1 MRVLSK
7 FIWLTIKWKGVFG
20 MSRKWMMVL
29 SLMGIM
35 LFWGSMAGAEAL
47 MAGMK
52 ASDWSFKDSEG
63 KAFSMESWAGKVL
76 LINYVDPD
84 ESDLN
89 EHFTDAMKKAK
100 DQGLLKDETY
110 KGIGIADCKAT
121 WKPDA
126 LIRAIAGKKA
136 KKYNSVILFDYDAT
150 LRNAWGLEVDTANA
164 ILLDKNRIVRVIV
177 RGKVPESEV
186 ASIVQMAIDLQK
198 E

>member
-1 MRVLSK
+1 
-7 FIWLTIKWKGVFG
+7 
-20 MSRKWMMVL
+20 MSRKLMMIL
-29 SLMGIM
+29 SLMGVV
-35 LFWGSMAGAEAL
+35 LFWSSMVSAEAL

-63 KAFSMESWAGKVL
+63 KDNSMASWAGKVL
-76 LINYVDPD
+76 FVNYVDPD

-89 EHFTDAMKKAK
+89 EHISDAMKKAK

-121 WKPDA
+121 WKPDV
-126 LIRAIAGKKA
+126 LIRSIAGSKA
-136 KKYNSVILFDYDAT
+136 KKFNTVILFDYDAT
-150 LRNAWGLEVDTANA
+150 LRAAWGLEIDTSNV

-186 ASIVQMAIDLQK
+186 AAIVQMAIDLQK

>member
-1 MRVLSK
+1 
-7 FIWLTIKWKGVFG
+7 
-20 MSRKWMMVL
+20 MSRKLIMVL
-29 SLMGIM
+29 SLVGVV
-35 LFWGSMAGAEAL
+35 LFWSSMGSAESL

-52 ASDWSFKDSEG
+52 ASEWSFKDSEG
-63 KAFSMESWAGKVL
+63 KDFSMASWAGKVL
-76 LINYVDPD
+76 FVNYVDPD

-89 EHFTDAMKKAK
+89 EHLSDAMKKAK

-121 WKPDA
+121 WKPDV
-126 LIRAIAGKKA
+126 LIRSIAGSKA
-136 KKYNSVILFDYDAT
+136 KKFNTVILFDYDAT
-150 LRNAWGLEVDTANA
+150 LRTAWGLEIDTSNV

-186 ASIVQMAIDLQK
+186 TSIVQIAIDLQK

>member
-1 MRVLSK
+1 
-7 FIWLTIKWKGVFG
+7 
-20 MSRKWMMVL
+20 MVL
-29 SLMGIM
+29 SLVGVV
-35 LFWGSMAGAEAL
+35 LLWSSMASAEAL

-52 ASDWSFKDSEG
+52 ASDWSLKDSEG
-63 KAFSMESWAGKVL
+63 KAFSMASWAGKVL

-100 DQGLLKDETY
+100 DQELLKDETY

-126 LIRAIAGKKA
+126 LIRTIAGKKA
-136 KKYNSVILFDYDAT
+136 KKYNSIILFDYDAS
-150 LRNAWGLEVDTANA
+150 LRNAWSLEVDTANA
-164 ILLDKNRIVRVIV
+164 ILLDKNRVVRVIV

-186 ASIVQMAIDLQK
+186 ASIVQIAIDLQN